1 MGTAKEL
8 LNELN
13 QELQKL
19 QDIKKKIN
27 RICMDIN
34 RLEQPDVWHEGTR
47 VRLKR
52 NWDTDEDRKRAPG
65 WSGFLHFMRPCNV
78 ATIKE
83 VSAYEGKL
91 RYYVT
96 FDNQTCYYTSDRGSY
111 EAKGIF
117 GFKPEDLQLEGAP
130 MPKCTCIEDLRE
142 YFTGKRY

>member
-27 RICMDIN
+27 RICMDVN

-52 NWDTDEDRKRAPG
+52 SWNTNKDRKRIPG
-65 WSGFLHFMRPCNV
+65 WSAFLHFMYPANI

-83 VSAYEGKL
+83 TSVYEGNIT
-91 RYYVT
+91 YFVT
-96 FDNQTCYYTSDRGSY
+96 FDNQTCYYESDGEPY
-111 EAKGIF
+111 EAKGMF

-130 MPKCTCIEDLRE
+130 MPKCTCIEDLRD